1 MEERRPYKAEVGGSS
16 PPVPI
21 YKKRRCCHGKE
32 PCYLGQ
38 GGEGSNRAHTY
49 LPCLYQRWS
58 MVGLGYNRLVLI
70 GTAITG
76 FCLLYKVVGFRTG

>member
-21 YKKRRCCHGKE
+21 
-32 PCYLGQ
+32 LQ
-38 GGEGSNRAHTY
+38 GGLVMEKNLATWDRVVRVVLGLVFIY
-49 LPCLYQRWS
+49 LAFANG
-58 MVGLGYNRLVLI
+58 GLWWILGIIGLVLI

-76 FCLLYKVVGFRTG
+76 FCLLYKVIGFRTG